1 MKTITILIADDHAM
15 VRAGLRSLLESQ
27 DDLRIVGEAEDGNEA
42 IELTR
47 TLTPDVIIMDL
58 MMPEKN
64 GIEATREIQDVSP
77 TTKII
82 ILTSFSTSDGI
93 VHALKAGA
101 AGAILKSDD
110 FSTLVAAIRTVF
122 AGGQAIS
129 PDIRKLLDED
139 PPVPDLTAR
148 QEEILD
154 AIVRGQTYTDIAL
167 RCNISEATVKGH
179 IALICSKLGAANRSE
194 AIAIALRK
202 HLLKI

>member
-1 MKTITILIADDHAM
+1 MNKISILIADDHVM
-15 VRAGLRSLLESQ
+15 VRSGLVSLIESQ
-27 DDLRIVGEAEDGNEA
+27 DDFRVVGEAEDGVSA
-42 IELTR
+42 VALTKR
-47 TLTPDVIIMDL
+47 LHPDVVIMDL
-58 MMPEKN
+58 MMPKKN
-64 GIEATREIQDVSP
+64 GIEATREIRALSP
-77 TTKII
+77 ETKIV

-110 FSTLVAAIRTVF
+110 FSTLAAAIRTVST
-122 AGGQAIS
+122 GDRAIS
-129 PDIRKLLDED
+129 PDIQKLIDED

-167 RCNISEATVKGH
+167 RCNISEATVKEH
-179 IALICSKLGAANRSE
+179 IALICNKLGAANRSE

>member
-1 MKTITILIADDHAM
+1 MKKTRILIADDHAIF
-15 VRAGLRSLLESQ
+15 RRGLASLLNTV
-27 DDLRIVGEAEDGNEA
+27 RGFAIVGEAEDGEA
-42 IELTR
+42 AIARVGELS
-47 TLTPDVIIMDL
+47 PDIVIMDL
-58 MMPEKN
+58 MMPKKN
-64 GIEATREIQDVSP
+64 GIEATREIRALSP
-77 TTKII
+77 ETKIV

-101 AGAILKSDD
+101 VGAILKSDD
-110 FSTLVAAIRTVF
+110 FSTLAAAIRSVST
-122 AGGQAIS
+122 GDRAIS
-129 PDIRKLLDED
+129 PDIQKLIDED

-167 RCNISEATVKGH
+167 RCNISEATVKEH
-179 IALICSKLGAANRSE
+179 IALICNKLGAANRSE